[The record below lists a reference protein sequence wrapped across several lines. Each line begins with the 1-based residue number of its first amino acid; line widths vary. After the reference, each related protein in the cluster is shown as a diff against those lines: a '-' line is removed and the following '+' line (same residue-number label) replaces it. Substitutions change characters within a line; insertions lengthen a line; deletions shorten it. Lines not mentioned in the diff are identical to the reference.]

1 MDEPDWKK
9 LQRRDD
15 AGMKCPKCGSTN
27 YREARQCPKYNDV
40 PVCINCCKNC
50 EYYSADPVA
59 RTCRFYIVNPQKD
72 YQRELEKIENKIN
85 TKEQKVDYFYRDNKP
100 MIAQRIEGELT
111 WLYEERRKL
120 KEKLIQQKGD
130 KKNGVYVTRKRNV
143 KV

>member
-1 MDEPDWKK
+1 MI
-9 LQRRDD
+9 
-15 AGMKCPKCGSTN
+15 CPGCGSTS
-27 YREARQCPKYNDV
+27 YRESRQCPIYNGE
-40 PVCINCCKNC
+40 PVCISCCKSC
-50 EYYSADPVA
+50 EYYSADPIA
-59 RTCRFYIVNPQKD
+59 RACRFYIVHPKKD
-72 YQRELEKIENKIN
+72 YQRELEKIENQIN
-85 TKEQKVDYFYRDNKP
+85 MKEQKVDYFYRDNKP